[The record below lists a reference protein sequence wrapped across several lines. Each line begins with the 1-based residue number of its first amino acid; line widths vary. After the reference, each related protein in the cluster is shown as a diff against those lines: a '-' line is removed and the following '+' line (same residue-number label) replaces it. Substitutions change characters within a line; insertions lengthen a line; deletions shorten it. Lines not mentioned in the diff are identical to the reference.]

1 MILERITIMKTR
13 IFIIAIVSF
22 VTIVANGQTFQPA
35 AVDNNAIQSHQ
46 IMQTGKA
53 YNGTVY
59 EPFSSATPSEYSKV
73 GGESSE
79 GNNSGR
85 HIRTF
90 INPSDP
96 GNQSNEYPIGD
107 AVLPLLALALV
118 YSVWSMVYR
127 RRKMSE

>member
-1 MILERITIMKTR
+1 MKTR

-59 EPFSSATPSEYSKV
+59 EPFSSATPSELGTIGTENTSTTD
-73 GGESSE
+73 
-79 GNNSGR
+79 NGR
-85 HIRTF
+85 HIRKGL
-90 INPSDP
+90 IGGPEDPLGPS
-96 GNQSNEYPIGD
+96 PIGD

-118 YSVWSMVYR
+118 YGVWCIVYR